1 MGSQGRGDTLLRQ
14 WEILRC
20 LPRHGNGMSAVQLQQ
35 FLHDRGFAV
44 SKRQVL
50 RDLELLSGIFPLL
63 CNDKGQPYG
72 WRWGDGAACD
82 IPGITTAEALSL
94 VLAEEAIQP
103 FLPPA
108 LSRVMQPQFDLAKK
122 KLQALGP
129 EHPLSR
135 WQDKI
140 ASVPPAMP
148 LLPPTIDPEVLS
160 NIQEAVLQ
168 EKQVEVDYRR
178 LGADTAATILLHPLG
193 LILRGNIMY
202 LVASAYEYS
211 DIRLYALHRI
221 SLLSICNDRS
231 NSPAKFTMADYLE
244 EGYGHFKS
252 EENSIKLEA
261 EVSKELGQTLLETP
275 LSLDQTMEST
285 KDGYLLAASVPNTW
299 QLKWW
304 ILGQSDSLTVLA
316 PQKLREDILYSL
328 KNALSAMDKRFNF
341 NLMIQTRREK

>member
-14 WEILRC
+14 WEILKC

-35 FLHDRGFAV
+35 ALHDRGFEV

-50 RDLELLSGIFPLL
+50 RDLEVLSGIFPLL

-108 LSRVMQPQFDLAKK
+108 LARIMQPQFDLAKN

-129 EHPLSR
+129 GHPLSR

-140 ASVPPAMP
+140 ASVPPTMP
-148 LLPPTIDPEVLS
+148 LLSPKVDSEVLI

-168 EKQVEVDYRR
+168 EKQIEVKYQR
-178 LGADTAATILLHPLG
+178 LGADIAATILLHPLG

-202 LVASAYEYS
+202 LVATAYEYS
-211 DIRLYALHRI
+211 DVRLYALHRI
-221 SLLSICNDRS
+221 NLVSICNDRS
-231 NSPAKFTMADYLE
+231 NSSAKFTMAEYLE

-261 EVSKELGQTLLETP
+261 VVTKELGQTLLETP
-275 LSLDQTMEST
+275 LSHDQFMEST
-285 KDGYLLAASVPNTW
+285 KDGYLIAATVQNTW

-304 ILGQSDSLTVLA
+304 ILGQSDNLTVLA
-316 PQKLREDILYSL
+316 PKKFREDIMDRL
-328 KNALSAMDKRFNF
+328 KNALSAMGKK
-341 NLMIQTRREK
+341 I

>member
-1 MGSQGRGDTLLRQ
+1 MGSQGRGDTLLCQ
-14 WEILRC
+14 WEILKC
-20 LPRHGNGMSAVQLQQ
+20 LPRHGNGMSAIQLQQ
-35 FLHDRGFAV
+35 SLHDRGFEV

-108 LSRVMQPQFDLAKK
+108 LSRVMQPQIDLAKK

-129 EHPLSR
+129 GHPLSR

-140 ASVPPAMP
+140 ASVPPTMP

-168 EKQVEVDYRR
+168 EKQVEVNYQR
-178 LGADTAATILLHPLG
+178 LTAVKTEPILLHPLG

-202 LVASAYEYS
+202 LIATAYDY
-211 DIRLYALHRI
+211 DDVRLYALHRMKQVMLREEAI
-221 SLLSICNDRS
+221 NLPTDFVLS
-231 NSPAKFTMADYLE
+231 DYLE
-244 EGYGHFKS
+244 AGNGHFRS
-252 EENSIKLEA
+252 EMTDIRMEA
-261 EVSKELGQTLLETP
+261 QVSKELGYLLMETP
-275 LSLDQTMEST
+275 LSLDQAIEPHAEEYRLFAT
-285 KDGYLLAASVPNTW
+285 VPHTW
-299 QLKWW
+299 QLEWW
-304 ILGQSDSLTVLA
+304 ILSQAERMVVIAPKQLSDRIKRILTDSLS
-316 PQKLREDILYSL
+316 QI
-328 KNALSAMDKRFNF
+328 KNQ
-341 NLMIQTRREK
+341 I